1 MEKLSSL
8 FGTRPAVPFMQWF
21 VVDRDGV
28 TERRIGPP
36 REKTAQQAASKPD
49 GAFYIGEQIRLDVLP
64 PFPGYFQLWNLGSSG
79 NPPKR
84 LFENRWIDGEFTTP
98 TLIVSEDSKTT
109 AETGLNEIVVGIITR
124 QPIEI
129 APEQMGASRSS
140 ISTRGFQSV
149 EEVKRV
155 VLSDLPESDWAWC
168 MLETEVKR

>member
-1 MEKLSSL
+1 MK
-8 FGTRPAVPFMQWF
+8 RPRNKRLQNQMVRF
-21 VVDRDGV
+21 
-28 TERRIGPP
+28 TLE
-36 REKTAQQAASKPD
+36 S
-49 GAFYIGEQIRLDVLP
+49 RLDLMFYRHFLVISN
-64 PFPGYFQLWNLGSSG
+64 FGIWGVAVIR
-79 NPPKR
+79 PKR